1 MDKHDVRLR
10 ANGAA
15 MRHIR
20 ASNPAVE
27 FFDETA
33 GFLADWRANLIEGV
47 SWEDVEPDL
56 DRSGNGAA
64 DDGQRAAAKFKG
76 TDSTCALVV
85 NTFGQFRRAPSQ
97 LSIAGICEFV
107 SVQFDFEAGDPICAG
122 DSNCDVLALTSCSA
136 VLVESTFLEPLTA
149 TPAEISPRYGAA
161 FLGGTGP
168 APIAERA
175 WSKMYRRLRD
185 DPSTYRYLDAAQ
197 LVKHYLALIQN
208 FPLLERTLFYLYW
221 EPVNA
226 TDLQLYRD
234 FRREITDFALSVAD
248 CDTRFVA
255 KSYRAQLQEWQHNRA
270 RLDLGAQLE
279 RLRGRYEFS
288 I

>member
-1 MDKHDVRLR
+1 MDTHNVRLR
-10 ANGAA
+10 ANDAA
-15 MRHIR
+15 IRQLR
-20 ASNPAVE
+20 ASRPAVE
-27 FFDETA
+27 FADETA
-33 GFLADWRANLIEGV
+33 GLLADWHTNLIEGV
-47 SWEDVEPDL
+47 SREDVEPDL
-56 DRSGNGAA
+56 GHGATH
-64 DDGQRAAAKFKG
+64 DGQAAAAKFKG

-85 NTFGQFRRAPSQ
+85 NTFGSFRRAPSR

-107 SVQFDFEAGDPICAG
+107 SVRFDFQVEDPICAG
-122 DSNCDVLALTSCSA
+122 NSVCDVMALTTCSA
-136 VLVESTFLEPLTA
+136 VLVGSTFLEPLTSI
-149 TPAEISPRYGAA
+149 PAEISPQYGAA
-161 FLGGTGP
+161 FLGGTGA
-168 APIAERA
+168 APPVAERA

-185 DPSTYRYLDAAQ
+185 DPGTYRYLDAAE
-197 LVKHYLALIQN
+197 LVKRYLALIQN

-226 TDLQLYRD
+226 TDLQPYRD

-270 RLDLGAQLE
+270 RLDLGEQLE